1 MKTDS
6 QLQQDVMAELT
17 WEPAVQSTHIGVEVR
32 GGVVT
37 LAGRVD
43 SYAEKLNAEH
53 AAQRVSGVRAMTSE
67 LKVQPL
73 GQRGRADADI
83 ASAVEHVLAWSSSLP
98 ERAIQVVVEG
108 GWVTLTGQVNWQFQR
123 QAAADSVRHLM
134 GVTGVSDQI
143 ALKPSLSAK
152 VVTSDI
158 EAALKRTGIANAK
171 TISVAVHGSDV
182 TLSGTIQS
190 WAERE
195 TATRAAWGSPG
206 VDNVVDML
214 TLAHQ

>member
-6 QLQQDVMAELT
+6 QLQQDVMAELE
-17 WEPAVQSTHIGVEVR
+17 WEPAVQATHIGVEVR

-67 LKVQPL
+67 LKVQL
-73 GQRGRADADI
+73 VGQSRRTDADI
-83 ASAVEHVLAWSSSLP
+83 AAAVEHVLAWSSSLP
-98 ERAIQVVVEG
+98 VGAIQAVIDG
-108 GWVTLTGQVNWQFQR
+108 GWVTLTGQVNWHFQR
-123 QAAADSVRHLM
+123 QAAADSIRHLT

-152 VVTSDI
+152 GVTSDI
-158 EAALKRTGIANAK
+158 EAALKRAGIADANK
-171 TISVAVHGSDV
+171 ISVAVHGTDV
-182 TLSGTIQS
+182 TLSGTINN

-195 TATRAAWGSPG
+195 TATKAAWGSPG
-206 VDNVVDML
+206 VDNVVDMM

>member
-6 QLQQDVMAELT
+6 QLQQDVMAELK
-17 WEPAVQSTHIGVEVR
+17 WEPAVHATHIGVEVR

-53 AAQRVSGVRAMTSE
+53 AAQRVSGARAMTSE
-67 LKVQPL
+67 LKVQFV
-73 GQRGRADADI
+73 GQSRRTDADI
-83 ASAVEHVLAWSSSLP
+83 AAAVENLLAWSSSLP
-98 ERAIQVVVEG
+98 EGAIQVVVDG
-108 GWVTLTGQVNWQFQR
+108 GWVTLTGQVNWHFQR
-123 QAAADSVRHLM
+123 QAAADSIRHLT

-143 ALKPSLSAK
+143 ALKPSRSFK
-152 VVTSDI
+152 VVTSEI
-158 EAALKRTGIANAK
+158 EAALKRTGIADANK
-171 TISVAVHGSDV
+171 ISVAVHGTDV
-182 TLSGTIQS
+182 TLSGTIQN

-214 TLAHQ
+214 TLARQ